1 MHTVAKYRANFLL
14 ICVSVTS
21 EAGNKGKQHFEK
33 SSVQVKK
40 TKKLRPCVLQFR
52 VVPSNRDAFSVSY
65 WLVRKIVPTNRDA
78 LSVSYCMV
86 GLKNCVN

>member
-40 TKKLRPCVLQFR
+40 TKKLRPGVLQY
-52 VVPSNRDAFSVSY
+52 SSE
-65 WLVRKIVPTNRDA
+65 
-78 LSVSYCMV
+78 
-86 GLKNCVN
+86 